1 MSERDKIIMMMGELD
16 VTIVRV
22 ITTAGGMAL
31 NCVGVKP
38 CQCTS
43 EYSFVI
49 DIITYAYTRLVPYK

>member
-1 MSERDKIIMMMGELD
+1 MMGELD